1 MLEKDIEK
9 KLRDKVNKIHGIA
22 YKFTSPGNS
31 GVPDRLVLLPNGRIY
46 FVELKRPGKEPS
58 KLQRMQ
64 IARIQALGFDVR
76 VIDTMQ
82 KVEEFIHEIQTT

>member
-9 KLRDKVNKIHGIA
+9 KLREEVNKMQGIA
-22 YKFTSPGNS
+22 YKFKSPGNS

-46 FVELKRPGKEPS
+46 FVELKRPGKEPT

-64 IARIQALGFDVR
+64 ISRIRALGFDVR

-82 KVEEFIHEIQTT
+82 KVEGFIHEIQTA

>member
-1 MLEKDIEK
+1 MLEKNIEK
-9 KLRDKVNKIHGIA
+9 KLRDEVNKIKGIA

-46 FVELKRPGKEPS
+46 FVELKRPGKDSS

-64 IARIQALGFDVR
+64 IARIRALGFDVR

-82 KVEEFIHEIQTT
+82 KVEEFIDEIQTT